1 MGDSVHPDMQDSDA
15 QVSPDAWILKI
26 LSYLK
31 DNILSDKHTSAE
43 RIIHVAKGYT
53 LVEGDLYRHGAN
65 DIYCGA

>member
-1 MGDSVHPDMQDSDA
+1 M
-15 QVSPDAWILKI
+15 KI

-31 DNILSDKHTSAE
+31 DNILSDEHTSAE

-65 DIYCGA
+65 GIYCGA